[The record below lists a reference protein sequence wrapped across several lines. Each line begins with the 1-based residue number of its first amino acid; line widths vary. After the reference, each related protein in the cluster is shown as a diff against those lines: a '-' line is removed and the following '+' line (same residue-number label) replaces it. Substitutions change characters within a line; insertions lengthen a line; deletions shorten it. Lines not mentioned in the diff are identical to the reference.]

1 MTEAEGSLLAT
12 AIVLTADTM
21 VLGEGSPGD
30 VVDLD
35 LIGHSRGAVVISQAL
50 QDLDGTTFPAL
61 AGGFK
66 KMTLLDP
73 HPANNGYSK
82 PDYSAGSD
90 RLSRALVRIYRWL
103 QAHMQDP
110 QVIIP
115 PNVDEA
121 DLYYQHSPASA
132 FPRGSEEAHL
142 NLWGEDPS
150 LIVNQSS
157 APLTVLNLTGDVD
170 PDFGTIG
177 HSEVPLWYDKY
188 IVQQGI
194 VFQGYSGPGDS
205 VDQSAIALAAAP
217 VASSSAS
224 PPAEQPL
231 SGDRSLSDWRHHGRS
246 PVPIGR
252 PSVDF
257 LSGMHPVDALIAPT
271 TSRANQSLQP
281 TLIIALDDA
290 MTDRAEESASIAA
303 VPTSRALVR
312 FRVGPHPSRSPRW

>member
-1 MTEAEGSLLAT
+1 MPSWETDMAQALQTDDGVDHVIPVDWSAASNLPIRGVTEAEGSLLAT

-21 VLGEGSPGD
+21 VLAEGSPGD

-115 PNVDEA
+115 PNVNEA

-157 APLTVLNLTGDVD
+157 APLTVLKLTGDVD

-177 HSEVPLWYDKY
+177 HSEVPLWYDEY

-205 VDQSAIALAAAP
+205 VDQSAIARGDRTGRLLLGFASGGTAAIRRSPSIRLDAQRSI
-217 VASSSAS
+217 ASSNR
-224 PPAEQPL
+224 PPF
-231 SGDRSLSDWRHHGRS
+231 G
-246 PVPIGR
+246 
-252 PSVDF
+252 
-257 LSGMHPVDALIAPT
+257 
-271 TSRANQSLQP
+271 
-281 TLIIALDDA
+281 
-290 MTDRAEESASIAA
+290 
-303 VPTSRALVR
+303 
-312 FRVGPHPSRSPRW
+312 